1 MKNLL
6 ASLLAL
12 LIGKLKYAAITSFLC
27 NSVFLLFF
35 SLVIVFFFFFSF
47 SIDVFSLW
55 QAMQSFFCKNCKFK
69 QHQCFACGKLGSSD
83 KFSGAE
89 VWIWCKRMDRFPI
102 SYVHLI
108 IFHSSVL

>member
-1 MKNLL
+1 VKNLL

-12 LIGKLKYAAITSFLC
+12 LIGKLKYAAVTSFLC

-35 SLVIVFFFFFSF
+35 SLVIVFFFYLSALMSF
-47 SIDVFSLW
+47 LFG

-102 SYVHLI
+102 SYVHHI
-108 IFHSSVL
+108 IFHSSML